1 MYGAAYFEERAK
13 GGVGLIVTGGIS
25 PNRQGWLA
33 PAGGTMNSLFDV
45 PQHRLVTHAVHKH
58 GSKILMQIL
67 HAGRYG
73 YQPFVVS
80 STAIK
85 SPISPFKPRQLSEKN
100 ILIVPRLNS
109 EFSKSSGNHLE
120 MPQLYNPCHGIKR
133 SPVAATAA

>member
-1 MYGAAYFEERAK
+1 M
-13 GGVGLIVTGGIS
+13 TGGIS

-33 PAGGTMNSLFDV
+33 PAGGTMNSLFDI

-80 STAIK
+80 SSAIK

-100 ILIVPRLNS
+100 ILSTI
-109 EFSKSSGNHLE
+109 EDYA
-120 MPQLYNPCHGIKR
+120 QCADIAKR
-133 SPVAATAA
+133 QATTALKLWGRKDI

>member
-1 MYGAAYFEERAK
+1 M
-13 GGVGLIVTGGIS
+13 IVTGGIS

-33 PAGGTMNSLFDV
+33 PAGGTMNSLFDI

-80 STAIK
+80 SSAIK
-85 SPISPFKPRQLSEKN
+85 SPISPFKPRQLSEK
-100 ILIVPRLNS
+100 IFSVPLKIMHSVPTLPKGRL
-109 EFSKSSGNHLE
+109 
-120 MPQLYNPCHGIKR
+120 R
-133 SPVAATAA
+133 RR

>member
-1 MYGAAYFEERAK
+1 M
-13 GGVGLIVTGGIS
+13 TGGIS

-85 SPISPFKPRQLSEKN
+85 SPISPFKPRQLSEK
-100 ILIVPRLNS
+100 I
-109 EFSKSSGNHLE
+109 FSA
-120 MPQLYNPCHGIKR
+120 QLKIMLSALTLPKKQAMTVSKLWARKVI
-133 SPVAATAA
+133 

>member
-1 MYGAAYFEERAK
+1 M
-13 GGVGLIVTGGIS
+13 TGGIS

-33 PAGGTMNSLFDV
+33 PAGGTMNSLFDI

-80 STAIK
+80 SSAIK
-85 SPISPFKPRQLSEKN
+85 SPISPFKPRQLSEK
-100 ILIVPRLNS
+100 IFSVPLKIMHS
-109 EFSKSSGNHLE
+109 VPTL
-120 MPQLYNPCHGIKR
+120 PKR
-133 SPVAATAA
+133 QATTALKLWGRKDI